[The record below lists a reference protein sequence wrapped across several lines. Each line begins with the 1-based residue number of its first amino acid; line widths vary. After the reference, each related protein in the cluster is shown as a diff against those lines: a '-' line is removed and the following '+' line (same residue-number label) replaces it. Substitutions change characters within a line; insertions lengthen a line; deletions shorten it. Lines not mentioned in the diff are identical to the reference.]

1 MQMVIFPLRGSSL
14 RLWDYSEQI
23 SQLSNDRLLTLRIC
37 LKSQSLDALIHIF
50 IPTSKHRN
58 SLVSKF
64 SVTSEHTCPLNV
76 YYKFCSVAQSYLILQ
91 SHGLHHARPPCP
103 SPTTRVYS
111 DSCPLSQWCHPTIS
125 SSVSP
130 FSSHLPSFPASG
142 SFPVSQFFTS
152 GGQRIGVSA
161 STSVL
166 PMNIPIRTDL
176 L

>member
-50 IPTSKHRN
+50 IPTSKHSN
-58 SLVSKF
+58 SQVSKF
-64 SVTSEHTCPLNV
+64 SVTSKHTCPLNV
-76 YYKFCSVAQSYLILQ
+76 CSQFCSFALSCLILQ
-91 SHGLHHARPPCP
+91 PHGLQHARPPCP

-111 DSCPLSQWCHPTIS
+111 NSCPLSQWCHPAIS

-152 GGQRIGVSA
+152 GGKSIGVLVSA
-161 STSVL
+161 SAL
-166 PMNIPIRTDL
+166 PMNIEDWYFF
-176 L
+176 